1 MKIGIDKIGFFAPQ
15 LYVDMVDL
23 AKARGVDPDKF
34 TIGIGQEKM
43 AVAPQTQD
51 SVTLAANAA
60 KPILTTEDKQTIDLV
75 IFATETGVDHSKSG
89 AAYLHRLL
97 GLKPGVRSFEV
108 KQACYAA
115 TAGIQMAKGHI
126 SLHPESKVLVVA
138 SDIARYGLNTGGE
151 VTQGA
156 GAVAMVIS
164 SNPRILSFEEPSTLL
179 TDDIMDFWRPAYS
192 ETAFVDGRYSNE
204 QYLRFFTYIWEEHK
218 AATRLSLKDYE
229 ALCFHVPYTKMGLKA
244 LRTVLDEGDEIA
256 QERLIAHFEKS
267 ILYNKNIGNIYT
279 GSLYLSLVSLL
290 EQSKLTDGHRVGLF
304 SYGSGAVG
312 EFFSGVLQ
320 PGYEQQLHK
329 SVHESLLETRQAL
342 SVEEYEAIFRKTIP
356 TDGSDVEFDI
366 SSDPAPIVL
375 AGMREHQRMYVA
387 KKEVHAK

>member
-1 MKIGIDKIGFFAPQ
+1 MRIGIDKIGFFAPN

-23 AKARGVDPDKF
+23 AEARGEDPDKF

-43 AVAPQTQD
+43 AVVPPTQD

-60 KPILTTEDKQTIDLV
+60 KKILDKDDKQAIDLV

-89 AAYLHRLL
+89 AAYVHRLL
-97 GLKPGVRSFEV
+97 DLKPGVRSFEV

-164 SNPRILSFEEPSTLL
+164 AEPRILSLEEPSTLL

-192 ETAFVDGRYSNE
+192 ETALVDGKYSNE
-204 QYLRFFTYIWEEHK
+204 QYLRFFNHVWEEYK
-218 AATRLSLKDYE
+218 TASKRSLEDFE

-244 LRTVLDEGDEIA
+244 LRTVLDEGDESV
-256 QERLIAHFEKS
+256 QERLTAHFERS
-267 ILYNKNIGNIYT
+267 IIYNKNIGNIYT
-279 GSLYLSLVSLL
+279 GSLYLSLLSLL
-290 EQSKLTDGHRVGLF
+290 EKSELNDGDRIGLF

-312 EFFSGVLQ
+312 EFFSGILQ
-320 PGYEQQLHK
+320 PGYQKHLHAASHEEQLA
-329 SVHESLLETRQAL
+329 SRQAL
-342 SVEEYEAIFRKTIP
+342 SVAEYENVFQKRVP
-356 TDGSDVEFDI
+356 TDGTRLMFDI
-366 SSDPAPIVL
+366 EEDPSPIVM
-375 AGMREHQRMYVA
+375 AGIEDHKRQYVV
-387 KKEVHAK
+387 K